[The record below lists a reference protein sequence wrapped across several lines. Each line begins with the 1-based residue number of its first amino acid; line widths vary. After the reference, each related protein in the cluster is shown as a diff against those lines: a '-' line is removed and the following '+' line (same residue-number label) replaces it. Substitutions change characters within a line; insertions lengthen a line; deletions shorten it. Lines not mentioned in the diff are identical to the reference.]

1 MGDCEGCLVG
11 LFDPAVSAAAADS
24 LAGPM
29 MGAAPRARRRHRC
42 GGEVTRTRLMVED
55 GAASPALRDG
65 GDAAYKRG
73 RISLLFGWF
82 ASLAAQISLPSGHG
96 APLSGSLTAYLEDCD
111 DDRLHTGCCTVQA
124 IVARRPG

>member
-29 MGAAPRARRRHRC
+29 MGAAPRARRRHRWA
-42 GGEVTRTRLMVED
+42 GEVTRTRLMVED

-65 GDAAYKRG
+65 GDAAYADLCECCSAAYADRVAESG
-73 RISLLFGWF
+73 CAACGERLALGMGVIPGIEYFC
-82 ASLAAQISLPSGHG
+82 APCAVEHAVERRAAQ
-96 APLSGSLTAYLEDCD
+96 
-111 DDRLHTGCCTVQA
+111 
-124 IVARRPG
+124 